1 VASPPRLSLGAGLQ
15 RCHPLH
21 RQVLVTSG
29 NLVIYFNTCIRK
41 GPQEWKQTLT
51 LEILMKQ
58 DFERNKLSTF
68 RHRKSGKRIL
78 LTMRSTTRTWSMC
91 PDLRWSLP
99 DWSSLHPSRSSKAA
113 APTSWPSC
121 NTLRPTSTNTWYLIY
136 LQIKVVNS
144 NWNYSTFSSL
154 HRCSTKK
161 LNLLFRF
168 ESLWN
173 KTCEYV
179 LNIW

>member
-1 VASPPRLSLGAGLQ
+1 MRQHSSTFGGQRSSHGRRPVASPPRLSLGAGLQ

-136 LQIKVVNS
+136 
-144 NWNYSTFSSL
+144 
-154 HRCSTKK
+154 
-161 LNLLFRF
+161 
-168 ESLWN
+168 
-173 KTCEYV
+173 
-179 LNIW
+179 